1 MASPNNFVSGL
12 SGMKYINLE
21 TYRKNG
27 QAVRTPVWFV
37 DFNKKIYFRTD
48 ANSGKVKRIMNNHDV
63 SVAGCDM
70 WGHIKAEWVKGKAK
84 MANDIDFKTINSLI
98 NKKYSF
104 IQGFIKIMYKMRN
117 IKVIIISIELV
128 GLPDESS

>member
-1 MASPNNFVSGL
+1 MASSNNFISGL

-70 WGHIKAEWVKGKAK
+70 WGHIKAGWVK
-84 MANDIDFKTINSLI
+84 
-98 NKKYSF
+98 
-104 IQGFIKIMYKMRN
+104 R
-117 IKVIIISIELV
+117 
-128 GLPDESS
+128 ESQN